1 MSMCR
6 SYMLWQHF
14 RIRQVV
20 FRMLLSPLRT
30 TFPRILAGSHLLT
43 VPNHYT
49 CLSSASSV
57 GLYNPALSTF
67 TLSGFKVATPHAYLT
82 PFTCVTVCFLLWSLC
97 TLAIWK
103 TKKGLTKLSS
113 VACIIAKLLMLT
125 LPPLLNILQSLSS
138 VPLLIKAFCDLPLTW
153 LFPVCVADIYFLKCY
168 HQGLKLTPAKCG

>member
-1 MSMCR
+1 
-6 SYMLWQHF
+6 MLWQHF

-20 FRMLLSPLRT
+20 FRMLLSPLCT
-30 TFPRILAGSHLLT
+30 TFPRILPGSQLLT
-43 VPNHYT
+43 VPNHCT
-49 CLSSASSV
+49 CLPSASSV
-57 GLYNPALSTF
+57 GLYNPALSHC
-67 TLSGFKVATPHAYLT
+67 LVSRLLLLMLT
-82 PFTCVTVCFLLWSLC
+82 WLHLPACITVCFLLWALC

-138 VPLLIKAFCDLPLTW
+138 VPLLIKAFCDLPLIW
-153 LFPVCVADIYFLKCY
+153 LFPVCVADIYFVKCY